1 MLSDIW
7 PWQSTCEILQPCWNS
22 HEQQSVGG
30 FELELCWIYFPCFK
44 WFFQAFPIVGGYL
57 GLGYGLQPESTRD
70 FHVFCFLIW
79 INIYIYIIC
88 IYAYLY
94 VYIYISYTYLW
105 RAHDMDLGT
114 TAIPPTKMMA
124 LPQEVAQEGGWFLV
138 TVYCKC
144 FYSVCIC
151 MSL

>member
-1 MLSDIW
+1 MLNLFSLLQVILPSVSHCGWLLGFGIW
-7 PWQSTCEILQPCWNS
+7 TSA
-22 HEQQSVGG
+22 G
-30 FELELCWIYFPCFK
+30 IYPGLSCF
-44 WFFQAFPIVGGYL
+44 FV
-57 GLGYGLQPESTRD
+57 
-70 FHVFCFLIW
+70 FLIW

-124 LPQEVAQEGGWFLV
+124 LPQEVAQEGG
-138 TVYCKC
+138 
-144 FYSVCIC
+144 
-151 MSL
+151 